1 MKFNKI
7 NYKKLLS
14 ASLIAFQVTTLSGC
28 ISTPLEEVKAIEI
41 NIDETKKD
49 NDDIVI
55 VNEVEKSN
63 LEIIYEETI
72 LVPLQSSEVTTEQSS
87 NDFLALL
94 DSIPTIENLN
104 EYYMENF
111 AELNN
116 ILDENAY
123 QMQLSYAASAYKK
136 LKNSNIDSKIILQEL
151 NNLIVEQQLPRG
163 MDDEEWQDNFGNI
176 ITTLDPEQSLFDTYF
191 TLAYMIH
198 DHICE
203 EEHTLNE
210 FGGTNCKT
218 LVKEF
223 KDKYFITNEKINS
236 Y

>member
-49 NDDIVI
+49 NDNIVR

-63 LEIIYEETI
+63 LEIIYEEPI
-72 LVPLQSSEVTTEQSS
+72 LVPLQSSEVTTEQSL

-94 DSIPTIENLN
+94 DSMPTIENLN
-104 EYYMENF
+104 EYYMEHF
-111 AELNN
+111 TELNN
-116 ILDENAY
+116 VLDENAY

-223 KDKYFITNEKINS
+223 KDKYSITNEKINT

>member
-28 ISTPLEEVKAIEI
+28 ISTPLEEVIAIEI
-41 NIDETKKD
+41 SIDETKKD

-72 LVPLQSSEVTTEQSS
+72 LVPLQSSEVTTEQSL

-94 DSIPTIENLN
+94 DSMPTIENLN
-104 EYYMENF
+104 EYYMEHF

-198 DHICE
+198 DHICD

-223 KDKYFITNEKINS
+223 KDKYSITNEKINS

>member
-14 ASLIAFQVTTLSGC
+14 ASLIAVQLTTLSGC
-28 ISTPLEEVKAIEI
+28 ISTPLEEAKAIEI
-41 NIDETKKD
+41 NIDETKK
-49 NDDIVI
+49 NSNDIVM
-55 VNEVEKSN
+55 VTETEKSN
-63 LEIIYEETI
+63 PEIIYEEPI
-72 LVPLQSSEVTTEQSS
+72 LVPLQSSEITTEQSL
-87 NDFLALL
+87 DEFLALL
-94 DSIPTIENLN
+94 DSMPTIENLN
-104 EYYMENF
+104 EYYMEYF
-111 AELNN
+111 TELNN
-116 ILDENAY
+116 VLDENAY
-123 QMQLSYAASAYKK
+123 EMQLSYAASAYKK

-223 KDKYFITNEKINS
+223 KDKYSITNEKINT

>member
-14 ASLIAFQVTTLSGC
+14 ASLIAVQITTLSGC
-28 ISTPLEEVKAIEI
+28 ISTPLEEAKIIEI
-41 NIDETKKD
+41 SIEQTTHD
-49 NDDIVI
+49 NDNIVI
-55 VNEVEKSN
+55 INEVEKISSKIIDEEEK
-63 LEIIYEETI
+63 LE
-72 LVPLQSSEVTTEQSS
+72 PLISLEVKEEQSL
-87 NDFLALL
+87 NEFLALL
-94 DSIPTIENLN
+94 DNIATIEDLN
-104 EYYMENF
+104 EYYIEHF
-111 AELNN
+111 TELNDV
-116 ILDENAY
+116 LDEKAY
-123 QMQLSYAASAYKK
+123 EMQLSYAASAYKK
-136 LKNSNIDSKIILQEL
+136 LKNSNINSEIILEEL
-151 NNLIVEQQLPRG
+151 NNLIVEQQLPRC
-163 MDDEEWQDNFGNI
+163 MDDNEWQDNFGNI
-176 ITTLDPEQSLFDTYF
+176 ITTLDPEESLFDTYF

-198 DHICE
+198 DHICD